1 MAEESIVRSQSKK
14 CPMWKKKDLDDD
26 SSSHDDG
33 ESIECLE
40 EVMKNEIGELSD
52 ATSESYDYEVI
63 EKNWKKKDKRTK
75 KKQMIA
81 VSIPVIM
88 E

>member
-14 CPMWKKKDLDDD
+14 CPLWKKKGLDDD

-40 EVMKNEIGELSD
+40 GVMKNEIGELSD
-52 ATSESYDYEVI
+52 ATSESL
-63 EKNWKKKDKRTK
+63 KRTGRK
-75 KKQMIA
+75 RLERSGERKRSRI
-81 VSIPVIM
+81 I
-88 E
+88 